1 MDPST
6 DITEKIRTIIEN
18 LTSAKGQAEN
28 RVWGLQ
34 EHKRKVQLKA
44 AGEAER
50 VTALFRDI
58 KSKLDDLEREA
69 LKEISRQKEKLECSI
84 ADLLQQL
91 EMKKDD
97 LSKKI
102 CDIEKLCNMNDPS
115 TALQEWKVDEILR
128 DGGQVGDLDE
138 GQITVTLHQGL
149 SDIMTAAKR
158 QLYASELTLD
168 IRTAAQD
175 VAMLGDL
182 KTALTA
188 EIDQHRPETPERF
201 KRSQVLSEDV
211 FSSGRHY
218 WELELSPCGVWYVGV
233 SYASVDKEGL
243 KSCLGN
249 NDKSWCICL
258 FYKDYTAIHNSQITE
273 LLMESSLK
281 LLGIYLD
288 YEAGQLSFYELGG
301 PIRHLHTF
309 NTTFTEPL
317 HTAFALCR
325 NSWVKIRN

>member
-1 MDPST
+1 MDPPT
-6 DITEKIRTIIEN
+6 DIKILEN
-18 LTSAKGQAEN
+18 LTSAKEQAEN
-28 RVWGLQ
+28 KVRDLQ
-34 EHKRKVQLKA
+34 EHQRKVQFKA
-44 AGEAER
+44 VGEAER

-58 KSKLDDLEREA
+58 KSKLDDLEMEA
-69 LKEISRQKEKLECSI
+69 LKEISRQKEQLECSI

-91 EMKKDD
+91 EIKKDD

-102 CDIEKLCNMNDPS
+102 SDLEKLCNMNDPS
-115 TALQEWKVDEILR
+115 IALQEWKVDELLGE

-138 GQITVTLHQGL
+138 GQITMTLHQGL

-168 IRTAAQD
+168 IKTAAQD

-201 KRSQVLSEDV
+201 KRSKVLSEDI
-211 FSSGRHY
+211 FLSGRHY
-218 WELELSPCGVWYVGV
+218 WEVELSPCGVWYVGV
-233 SYASVDKEGL
+233 SYASVDKDGL
-243 KSCLGN
+243 KSFLGN

-288 YEAGQLSFYELGG
+288 YEAGQLSFYQLGD

-309 NTTFTEPL
+309 TASFTEPL
-317 HTAFALCR
+317 HAAFALSR

>member
-1 MDPST
+1 MDPPP
-6 DITEKIRTIIEN
+6 DITIIEN
-18 LTSAKGQAEN
+18 LTSAKEQAEN
-28 RVWGLQ
+28 KVRDLQ
-34 EHKRKVQLKA
+34 EHQRKVQFKA
-44 AGEAER
+44 VGEAER

-58 KSKLDDLEREA
+58 KSKLDDLEMEA
-69 LKEISRQKEKLECSI
+69 LKEISRQKEQLECSI

-102 CDIEKLCNMNDPS
+102 SDLEKLCNANDPS
-115 TALQEWKVDEILR
+115 IALQEWKVDELLGE

-168 IRTAAQD
+168 IKTAAQD

-201 KRSQVLSEDV
+201 KRSKVLSEDI
-211 FSSGRHY
+211 FLSGRHY
-218 WELELSPCGVWYVGV
+218 WEVELSPCGVW
-233 SYASVDKEGL
+233 
-243 KSCLGN
+243 
-249 NDKSWCICL
+249 
-258 FYKDYTAIHNSQITE
+258 Q
-273 LLMESSLK
+273 
-281 LLGIYLD
+281 
-288 YEAGQLSFYELGG
+288 
-301 PIRHLHTF
+301 
-309 NTTFTEPL
+309 
-317 HTAFALCR
+317 
-325 NSWVKIRN
+325 